1 MVIWS
6 FKKITE
12 LKGVTG
18 FVDCERE
25 LAQQLIADGHAQD
38 PKVGANYLKAIER
51 TDLVSA
57 YEAAAKKTTKKRK
70 ASDSEGDK

>member
-18 FVDCERE
+18 FVDCEKE
-25 LAQQLIADGHAQD
+25 LAQRLIADGHAQD
-38 PKVGANYLKAIER
+38 PNVGANYLKAIEK

-70 ASDSEGDK
+70 ASEEGDK